1 VTLPYSPEFDPREG
15 LPRGAAVLAEL
26 AELSGGVARTDVV
39 DALRNPPRSART
51 TSLLPW
57 LFSFLIGLL
66 LLEIV
71 GRRLSLWEQLVE
83 VVGAAVPD
91 AVKSRRWLPEW
102 RLRLPT
108 RTARRAAPPAPSP
121 QLSASPQS
129 QAAPTSTSQSP
140 APKPPAEKPAI
151 DVFAAAKQR
160 AKRRNQ

>member
-15 LPRGAAVLAEL
+15 LPSGAAVLEEL
-26 AELSGGVARTDVV
+26 AELSGGVARTDVIDV
-39 DALRNPPRSART
+39 LRNPPRSART
-51 TSLLPW
+51 TSLLPY
-57 LFSFLIGLL
+57 LFSLLIALL

-71 GRRLSLWEQLVE
+71 GRRLSLWEQLVD

-91 AVKSRRWLPEW
+91 AVKSRRWVPEW

-108 RTARRAAPPAPSP
+108 RTARRTAAP
-121 QLSASPQS
+121 LPQS
-129 QAAPTSTSQSP
+129 SATAQTPTVPTALAPQPTP
-140 APKPPAEKPAI
+140 EPPAEKPAI

>member
-1 VTLPYSPEFDPREG
+1 
-15 LPRGAAVLAEL
+15 L
-26 AELSGGVARTDVV
+26 AELSGGTARTDVV
-39 DALRNPPRSART
+39 DVLRNPPRSART

-57 LFSFLIGLL
+57 LFSLLIGLL

-108 RTARRAAPPAPSP
+108 RAPRRAAAPAPAPQPSTSP
-121 QLSASPQS
+121 QP
-129 QAAPTSTSQSP
+129 PTSPTTP
-140 APKPPAEKPAI
+140 APPPGLKPPAERPAI